1 MFLRPCLL
9 QAKVSHNEHPY
20 VRDNFTGLPFLVLA
34 MGPECEDMKYSLIK
48 EEEYRYQKS
57 KRKGEDLWVAL

>member
-1 MFLRPCLL
+1 M
-9 QAKVSHNEHPY
+9 SHTEHPY
-20 VRDNFTGLPFLVLA
+20 VRDNFTGLPILVLA

>member
-1 MFLRPCLL
+1 M
-9 QAKVSHNEHPY
+9 KVSHTEHPY

-57 KRKGEDLWVAL
+57 KRKGEDLWVAI